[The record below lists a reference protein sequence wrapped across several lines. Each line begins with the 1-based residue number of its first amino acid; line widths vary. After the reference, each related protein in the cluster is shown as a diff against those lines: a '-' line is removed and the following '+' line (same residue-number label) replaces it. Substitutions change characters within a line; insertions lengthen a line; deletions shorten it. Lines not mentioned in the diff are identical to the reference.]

1 MILVKTEKKDTI
13 KVCWQCGVHDISL
26 IGRYEKTR
34 VNVLTIIMTYLAD
47 SDVDNDG
54 GHIESRGTKTFSFA
68 PMNSIPYMSIR
79 DLGYD
84 IHVLTKMVAV

>member
-1 MILVKTEKKDTI
+1 MI
-13 KVCWQCGVHDISL
+13 
-26 IGRYEKTR
+26 IGH
-34 VNVLTIIMTYLAD
+34 V
-47 SDVDNDG
+47 VDNDG

-84 IHVLTKMVAV
+84 IHVLRTNGCCVTKVSACDKKVHTIFFPIFFVFAFIRGVVENWFPLFVGCQTS